1 MSTLALIGIAASLG
15 CAASWA
21 VGSILFRKIGD
32 DVSPLGMNLGKG
44 LIGLVLLGLALAVV
58 GVEPVDR
65 RSLVY
70 LGISGLV
77 GIGLG
82 DTFFFMALVRL
93 NPRLTLLLA
102 TVGQVFTVLL
112 AVVILGERPS
122 LLGWAGIAIVLAGV
136 TWVMAERLP
145 EDDQE
150 QRGRRIQGIVW
161 GLLASLCMAAGILT
175 AKVGV
180 ADVPSLQATWIRL
193 AAGMVGLVAWG
204 LVRRQLGQWL
214 GPFRD
219 LSLLRSIL
227 VAVLVIVFGGFWLS
241 LLSLKCIDASVAT
254 ILTSTEP
261 LFVLPLVAIFL
272 KEKVSLRAVLGAVV
286 AVGGVVA
293 ILFDLAFVH

>member
-1 MSTLALIGIAASLG
+1 
-15 CAASWA
+15 
-21 VGSILFRKIGD
+21 
-32 DVSPLGMNLGKG
+32 
-44 LIGLVLLGLALAVV
+44 VV

-65 RSLVY
+65 RSLIY
-70 LGISGLV
+70 LGVSGLV

-122 LLGWAGIAIVLAGV
+122 ILGWAGIGLVLGGV
-136 TWVMAERLP
+136 TWVMRERLP
-145 EDDQE
+145 GDDPDQQE
-150 QRGRRIQGIVW
+150 RRSQGIVW
-161 GLLASLCMAAGILT
+161 GLLASLCMAAGVLT

-180 ADVPSLQATWIRL
+180 TDVPSLEATWIRL
-193 AAGMVGLVAWG
+193 AAGMVGLALWG
-204 LVRRQLGQWL
+204 AARRQLGQWL
-214 GPFRD
+214 APFRD
-219 LSLLRSIL
+219 LALVRSIF
-227 VAVLVIVFGGFWLS
+227 VAVLVIIFGGFWLS

-254 ILTSTEP
+254 ILMATEP

-272 KEKVSLRAVLGAVV
+272 KEKVSARAVIGAGV

-293 ILFDLAFVH
+293 ILIDLAFVA